1 LLNLAEGE
9 GREGRSISRN
19 KCEGPNLERNIAK
32 EARKERYGGDE
43 PESNARESVRGR
55 QESNETKGE
64 SIIRR

>member
-1 LLNLAEGE
+1 LAEGE

-19 KCEGPNLERNIAK
+19 KCEGCEPNLEMNIAK
-32 EARKERYGGDE
+32 EAKKERYGGDE